1 MRFAPLRLMAVLY
14 RKYPVAATNYRAT
27 SGCGGIFRA
36 SERDLLLNRT
46 LLEPRPKV
54 SRARRHGTLSF
65 KSYSFVTMGMIM
77 GLLLVCLYR

>member
-1 MRFAPLRLMAVLY
+1 MSLILTLVAIPLTLRNFGH
-14 RKYPVAATNYRAT
+14 R
-27 SGCGGIFRA
+27 
-36 SERDLLLNRT
+36 NRT